1 LKVEVC
7 LTATLAVYL
16 PPGTRGD
23 SAVLDVPPG
32 ATVADVLR
40 RLKIP
45 PDLDALTVIN
55 GRDASPEQA
64 LAEGDILSVFP
75 PLAGGR

>member
-1 LKVEVC
+1 MKVEVC

-16 PPGTRGD
+16 PSGTRGD
-23 SAVLDVPPG
+23 RAALDVPSG
-32 ATVADVLR
+32 TTVADLLR

-45 PDLDALTVIN
+45 PELDTLTVIN
-55 GRDASPEQA
+55 GRDASPEQV

>member
-1 LKVEVC
+1 MEVC

-32 ATVADVLR
+32 VTVADVM
-40 RLKIP
+40 RLLKVP
-45 PDLDALTVIN
+45 PELETLTVVN
-55 GRDASPEQA
+55 GRDASPEQT